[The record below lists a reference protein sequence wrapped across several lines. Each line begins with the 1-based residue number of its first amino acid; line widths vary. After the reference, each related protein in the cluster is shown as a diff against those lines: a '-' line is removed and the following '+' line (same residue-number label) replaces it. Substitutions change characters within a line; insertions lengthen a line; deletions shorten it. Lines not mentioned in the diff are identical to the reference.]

1 MWSALTSPEMLPS
14 MPRQHSEA
22 GFTLIELLVALAIF
36 SLAVLALLNLA
47 GENTRASGRLQDR
60 ILAEVVLDNR
70 AIEAVSSVAPP
81 SLGSISGAEEVAGRP
96 WVWTRRVS
104 RTDDPAILRVD
115 IAVVAP
121 RSRQPAAAATLFRA
135 AR

>member
-1 MWSALTSPEMLPS
+1 MSPEMLPS
-14 MPRQHSEA
+14 MPLKRSEA

-70 AIEAVSSVAPP
+70 AIEAVTSVAPP
-81 SLGSISGAEEVAGRP
+81 ALGRVSGAERVAGRP
-96 WVWTRRVS
+96 WLWTRQVS
-104 RTDDPAILRVD
+104 RTDDPSILRVD
-115 IAVVAP
+115 IAVMAP
-121 RSRQPAAAATLFRA
+121 ASRQPAAAATLFRA

>member
-1 MWSALTSPEMLPS
+1 
-14 MPRQHSEA
+14 MPRTRSEA

-47 GENTRASGRLQDR
+47 GENTRAGGRLQDR

-70 AIEAVSSVAPP
+70 AIETVTSVVPP
-81 SLGSISGAEEVAGRP
+81 ALGRAAGAERVAGRS
-96 WVWTRRVS
+96 WLWTRQVS
-104 RTDDPAILRVD
+104 RTADPAILRVD
-115 IAVVAP
+115 IVVMAP

>member
-1 MWSALTSPEMLPS
+1 
-14 MPRQHSEA
+14 MPRARSEA

-70 AIEAVSSVAPP
+70 AIETVTSLVPP
-81 SLGSISGAEEVAGRP
+81 ALGKAAGSEQVAGRP
-96 WVWTRRVS
+96 WLWTRQVS
-104 RTDDPAILRVD
+104 RTADPAILRVD
-115 IAVVAP
+115 IIVMTP

>member
-1 MWSALTSPEMLPS
+1 
-14 MPRQHSEA
+14 MPRARSEA

-70 AIEAVSSVAPP
+70 AIETVTSVAPP
-81 SLGSISGAEEVAGRP
+81 PLGKAAGAEQVAGRP
-96 WVWTRRVS
+96 WLWTRVVS
-104 RTDDPAILRVD
+104 RTADPDILRVD
-115 IAVVAP
+115 IVVATP
-121 RSRQPAAAATLFRA
+121 RSRAPAAAATLFRA